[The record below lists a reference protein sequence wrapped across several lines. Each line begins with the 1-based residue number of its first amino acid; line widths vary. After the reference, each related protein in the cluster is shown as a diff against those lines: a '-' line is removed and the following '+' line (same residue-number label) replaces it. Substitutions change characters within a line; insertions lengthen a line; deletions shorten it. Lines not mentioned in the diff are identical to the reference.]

1 MAEAAVIHMAD
12 TSASRPQIAPGYT
25 GPRFLGAPVGDF
37 TVFQTILLSL
47 ASGAVAFFAGTF
59 LAIMSMLV
67 MTMFGHKPDF
77 SIAYRWVGV
86 PLGLTVLVIAAV
98 FLTSAL
104 VARIRRSAHTPR

>member
-1 MAEAAVIHMAD
+1 MAN

-37 TVFQTILLSL
+37 SVFQTILLSL
-47 ASGAVAFFAGTF
+47 ASGAAAFFAATF
-59 LAIMSMLV
+59 LAIMSLLV
-67 MTMFGHKPDF
+67 ATMFGHKVDF

-86 PLGLTVLVIAAV
+86 PVGIAVLVIAGV

-104 VARIRRSAHTPR
+104 LSRIRRSAHTPR

>member
-1 MAEAAVIHMAD
+1 MAD

-37 TVFQTILLSL
+37 SVLQTILLSL
-47 ASGAVAFFAGTF
+47 ASGAAAFFAATF
-59 LAIMSMLV
+59 LAIMSLLV
-67 MTMFGHKPDF
+67 ATMFGHKVDF

-86 PLGLTVLVIAAV
+86 PVGIAVLVIAGV

-104 VARIRRSAHTPR
+104 VSRIRRSAQTPR